1 MLLSEAIR
9 RGSQLRGE
17 SHQGPFVRVANSDEL
32 LSDVWG
38 AACEAVHSLVAK
50 RNWNKSKLDAFA
62 TENAEY
68 RSDIAYLKEIQEK
81 YFTEYFKS
89 PATCPGARPGIYS
102 EGGGRF
108 TGRTVAGLNDV
119 AIEGERTKSLPALTN
134 ACARVTNVAEFVEH
148 AFYVHNWTREEVAKA
163 VEWYEQQTP
172 IKVVQGFEHYQDNAV
187 QRRVAQRLT
196 AIARERERQRRSRR
210 AVHFT

>member
-1 MLLSEAIR
+1 MRPPA
-9 RGSQLRGE
+9 
-17 SHQGPFVRVANSDEL
+17 HDGPFVRIANTGEL
-32 LSDVWG
+32 HSDVWG

-50 RNWNKSKLDAFA
+50 RNWDKTNRDY
-62 TENAEY
+62 Y
-68 RSDIAYLKEIQEK
+68 RSDIAYLKEIQEQ
-81 YFTEYFKS
+81 YFAEYFKS

-172 IKVVQGFEHYQDNAV
+172 IKVVQSFEHYQDNTV

>member
-9 RGSQLRGE
+9 QGSQIRGE

-50 RNWNKSKLDAFA
+50 RNWNKSND
-62 TENAEY
+62 AEY

-81 YFTEYFKS
+81 YFADYFKS
-89 PATCPGARPGIYS
+89 PATCPGANPGIYF

-108 TGRTVAGLNDV
+108 TGRTIAGLNDV

-134 ACARVTNVAEFVEH
+134 VCSRVTNVAEFIEH
-148 AFYVHNWTREEVAKA
+148 AFYVHNWTREECAKA
-163 VEWYEQQTP
+163 AEWYEQQSP
-172 IKVVQGFEHYQDNAV
+172 IKVVQEFEHYQDNSV
-187 QRRVAQRLT
+187 QRRVAERLT
-196 AIARERERQRRSRR
+196 AAARLRERQRHARR